1 MLTRKAPDHMGVGVN
16 QCLPHFTLRS
26 LLSCIMNDTHVVR
39 LPLLMIVTIHGV
51 SLKKPSGVRYLEH
64 SRFVYQKCVLWVQ
77 RSLPRSTQRARRLT
91 VLTLAFTANP
101 MMGCFYVTRQHC
113 DWRIGFTIVW
123 TYAQRDFRGQLTLR
137 KTTFPYHISQD
148 CGSYYHRGQRQQHLY
163 IFLDN
168 GSQNICRTSATLSCL
183 STLNAK
189 EILTQKSGHTA
200 SVS

>member
-1 MLTRKAPDHMGVGVN
+1 MRNHLFGDHSRHILRQHSQYYVYFFRTTRPCQLYIEDVSVYVVLVGGAWALLVGRNSCLESGRQRSALTQSFEWMLTRKAPDHMGVGEN

-113 DWRIGFTIVW
+113 D
-123 TYAQRDFRGQLTLR
+123 
-137 KTTFPYHISQD
+137 
-148 CGSYYHRGQRQQHLY
+148 
-163 IFLDN
+163 
-168 GSQNICRTSATLSCL
+168 
-183 STLNAK
+183 
-189 EILTQKSGHTA
+189 
-200 SVS
+200 